1 MVYTNGSV
9 AAGPVGRTERRMV
22 GLDRRRQRSCD
33 MKSLKV
39 VRSLGAQAGFV
50 LVENLVVI
58 AIIAILIG
66 LLVPAVQTTR

>member
-1 MVYTNGSV
+1 
-9 AAGPVGRTERRMV
+9 
-22 GLDRRRQRSCD
+22 